1 MGYCRLGCAF
11 IQHVSF
17 DISHRHCDME
27 HLYSCGL
34 CFHIIILGQHGKV
47 DGFRKVFREELC
59 QILVVGIDNILLDG
73 LDFRLVYFG
82 KHGIHF
88 FPSVPV

>member
-1 MGYCRLGCAF
+1 
-11 IQHVSF
+11 
-17 DISHRHCDME
+17 ME

-73 LDFRLVYFG
+73 LDFRLVHFG

>member
-1 MGYCRLGCAF
+1 M
-11 IQHVSF
+11 QHVPL

-34 CFHIIILGQHGKV
+34 RFHIIILGQHGKV
-47 DGFRKVFREELC
+47 DGFRKIFREELC

-73 LDFRLVYFG
+73 LDFRLVHFG
-82 KHGIHF
+82 KHDIHF